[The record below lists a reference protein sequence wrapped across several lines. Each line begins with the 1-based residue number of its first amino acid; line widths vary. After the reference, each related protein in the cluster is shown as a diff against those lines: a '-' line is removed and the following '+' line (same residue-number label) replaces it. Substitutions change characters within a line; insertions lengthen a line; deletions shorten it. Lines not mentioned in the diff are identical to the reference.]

1 MVLTGALARI
11 AVARAHVVVVE
22 QPGCLDLRLAADRA
36 VRERGWVPADSPADG
51 DVLLVCGG
59 PVAATED
66 AVAAVWDALPGP
78 RVRCEVTHEGQL
90 AEALERAGDRLR
102 DTAAHRT
109 DPHGRRAGE
118 PEPDHGDMDHGDM
131 DHGDMDHGDMDH
143 GDMDHGDMDHGDME
157 MAPGGI
163 PLAEGA
169 DDRDGLEMDVLR
181 LPLGPVLPHWPSGL
195 VLHCTLHGDVV
206 MQATVEDLGVGSGR
220 PASPATVAA
229 RHSDLVVDLLAL
241 AGWGSGADLARRARD
256 AALDGDTTT
265 AERLL
270 VRLRTRTRR
279 SRVLRWMLRGLGT
292 LDPADVDPTAGR
304 RLPDHLVGDVHQ
316 RLLALVDR
324 AVAAVRGELVAV

>member
-1 MVLTGALARI
+1 M
-11 AVARAHVVVVE
+11 
-22 QPGCLDLRLAADRA
+22 
-36 VRERGWVPADSPADG
+36 PADSPADG

-118 PEPDHGDMDHGDM
+118 PEP
-131 DHGDMDHGDMDH
+131 DH

-324 AVAAVRGELVAV
+324 AVAAVRGELVAVPVAVDLLAVLPVLVAGTELATTRLVVASLGLPVARPAERVDHG